1 MPIYLDWNAATP
13 PDPRILEAVAR
24 AQRDLWANPSSP
36 HAAGR
41 AVRGAVED
49 AREQVARLLGCEP
62 GGVTFCSSGT
72 EALNLVASGL
82 APAPSPRRP
91 HVLVSAVEHRALLEP
106 LEARRGELD
115 LEVLSVDAEGRVSA
129 DDLAARI
136 RPDTAFVAVLAAQN
150 ETGVL
155 QPIDALH
162 AVTRAAG
169 TLLVVDAAQ
178 AVGRIERDW
187 QRAGWDYLVVSAH
200 KMRAPRGA
208 AALVRRKHA
217 RAPRPL
223 LLGGGQE
230 LGHRAGTEDVSAIVG
245 LGAACALA
253 PERAARERDLRAR
266 RDRFASHLQRD
277 IPFARVAGAGAER
290 LPQTV
295 SVLVLERR
303 SEDLLAALDLEGVR
317 ASAGS
322 ACSSGA
328 LEPSHVLAAMGVAP
342 ELARGVLRFSFGET
356 TTDEELEEAVRALA
370 RVVGRRPGARPSRS
384 P

>member
-1 MPIYLDWNAATP
+1 MAIYLDWNAASP
-13 PDPRILEAVAR
+13 PDPRVLAAVER

-36 HAAGR
+36 HASGR
-41 AVRGAVED
+41 AVRAAVEE
-49 AREQVARLLGCEP
+49 AREQVAKLTGVEP

-72 EALNLVASGL
+72 EALNLVAKGL
-82 APAPSPRRP
+82 APRGA
-91 HVLVSAVEHRALLEP
+91 HVLASAVEHKALLEP
-106 LEARRGELD
+106 LDARARAGEIE
-115 LEVLSVDAEGRVSA
+115 LEKLPVDAEGRVA
-129 DDLAARI
+129 PDALAARI
-136 RPDTAFVAVLAAQN
+136 RRGTAFVAVLAAQN

-162 AVTRAAG
+162 AVTKAAG

-187 QRAGWDYLVVSAH
+187 TSAGWDYLVLSAH

-208 AALVRRKHA
+208 AALVRRRGA
-217 RAPRPL
+217 RAPEPL

-230 LGHRAGTEDVSAIVG
+230 LGRRAGTEDVSAIVG

-253 PERAARERDLRAR
+253 PERAARAAELRAR
-266 RDRFASHLQRD
+266 RDRFVRDIEGD
-277 IPFARVAGAGAER
+277 IPFAIPLALAAER

-295 SVLVLERR
+295 ALLVRGAR
-303 SEDLLAALDLEGVR
+303 SEDLIAALDLNGVHV
-317 ASAGS
+317 SAGS

-328 LEPSHVLAAMGVAP
+328 LEPSHVLAAMGVDP

-356 TTDEELEEAVRALA
+356 TTDDELAEAARILA
-370 RVVGRRPGARPSRS
+370 RVV
-384 P
+384 